1 MLLAGRKTSAM
12 LLLGSRSST
21 LPDQN
26 VWTARADF
34 CAGADQVL
42 RALTDPE
49 LIAQWA
55 PVAFNVAG
63 LAGGRL
69 SAGSR
74 ERVSG
79 TIAGVR
85 ATFDVQVARADLE
98 GLELSARG
106 PLAFGVVYSFREY
119 ASGVRVE
126 ARLSL
131 GREGGLATQVLRAA
145 VRALLNAGALAGALR
160 RLEASLC
167 PACEPELV
175 AA

>member
-1 MLLAGRKTSAM
+1 MLR
-12 LLLGSRSST
+12 LGSLSST
-21 LPDQN
+21 LSEQN
-26 VWTARADF
+26 VWTARADLR
-34 CAGADQVL
+34 ADANQVL
-42 RALTDPE
+42 LALTDPE

-74 ERVSG
+74 ERVTG

-85 ATFDVQVARADLE
+85 ATFDVQVARADRQQ
-98 GLELSARG
+98 LELSAHG
-106 PLAFGVVYSFREY
+106 PVSFEVLYSFREH

-126 ARLSL
+126 ARVSL
-131 GREGGLATQVLRAA
+131 GREGGLATQILRAA

-160 RLEASLC
+160 RLEGSLC
-167 PACEPELV
+167 PALEPELV